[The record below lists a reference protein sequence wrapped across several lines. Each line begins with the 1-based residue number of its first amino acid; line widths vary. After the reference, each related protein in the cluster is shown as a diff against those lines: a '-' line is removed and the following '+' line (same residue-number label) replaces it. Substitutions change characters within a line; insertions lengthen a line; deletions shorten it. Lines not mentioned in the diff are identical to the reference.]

1 MWLPRRRPRTGQTPP
16 PQVIIP
22 VVGLAGSIGYIG
34 EGPMAGDID
43 RDVDRDMPGDSTDL
57 GPMDGAVAYD
67 VPRSMIGGI
76 DN

>member
-1 MWLPRRRPRTGQTPP
+1 
-16 PQVIIP
+16 
-22 VVGLAGSIGYIG
+22 
-34 EGPMAGDID
+34 MAGDID